1 MGALVSILE
10 QEKVDIAALQ
20 EATPK
25 HLEQLHAHP
34 YTRFVVDPLFGRLG
48 IWLDIE
54 SSHHITP
61 GGTSP

>member
-34 YTRFVVDPLFGRLG
+34 YVRFVVEPFLTSLL
-48 IWLDIE
+48 WLRRF
-54 SSHHITP
+54 
-61 GGTSP
+61 